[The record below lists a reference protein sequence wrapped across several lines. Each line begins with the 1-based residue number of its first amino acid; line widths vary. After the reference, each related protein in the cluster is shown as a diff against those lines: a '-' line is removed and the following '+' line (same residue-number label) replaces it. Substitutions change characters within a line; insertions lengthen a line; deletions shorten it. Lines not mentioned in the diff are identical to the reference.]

1 MGDAVEGEGRSET
14 DFTEIETT
22 ADSLDSAVVFHVVT
36 DILGFV
42 LFMHQQIPS
51 ILQDIS
57 LEFEGLQTEYREL
70 ETVLAQTEVKASM
83 RRMHGGR
90 MREVKRGIKR
100 LEKMMKT
107 VSSIRTAL
115 QLVICVIPNVQQV
128 MLVLGPSP
136 MRPQHVYEVCF
147 AHGKV
152 VCGRAGDFTKTR
164 AAEVLSRK
172 VKNKDSIRL
181 ILRNEMGNQISYCLV
196 AIRTLISKGAGSDS
210 YAGPTKLFLLVKA
223 PSSLTVPLH
232 FLPKRDFKYSKKI
245 VPFRLRFKCKTRDQ
259 EMDDPNQVAQTVDNI
274 SLMDHTSNDLIW
286 YQCRHI
292 IKGLVTKTSPTE
304 D

>member
-14 DFTEIETT
+14 EFTEIETT
-22 ADSLDSAVVFHVVT
+22 ADSLDRAVVFHVVT
-36 DILGFV
+36 EILGFV

-147 AHGKV
+147 AHGKE

-164 AAEVLSRK
+164 AAEGLSRK
-172 VKNKDSIRL
+172 
-181 ILRNEMGNQISYCLV
+181 

>member
-1 MGDAVEGEGRSET
+1 
-14 DFTEIETT
+14 
-22 ADSLDSAVVFHVVT
+22 
-36 DILGFV
+36 
-42 LFMHQQIPS
+42 
-51 ILQDIS
+51 
-57 LEFEGLQTEYREL
+57 
-70 ETVLAQTEVKASM
+70 M

-90 MREVKRGIKR
+90 KREVKRGIKR

-164 AAEVLSRK
+164 TAEGLSRK

-181 ILRNEMGNQISYCLV
+181 ICIYQICCLSVSY
-196 AIRTLISKGAGSDS
+196 
-210 YAGPTKLFLLVKA
+210 
-223 PSSLTVPLH
+223 
-232 FLPKRDFKYSKKI
+232 
-245 VPFRLRFKCKTRDQ
+245 
-259 EMDDPNQVAQTVDNI
+259 M
-274 SLMDHTSNDLIW
+274 
-286 YQCRHI
+286 
-292 IKGLVTKTSPTE
+292 IKGKNHFFIVLWSIFFNLNSVNTHTVIQRARLVPCLAMSNKPNHL
-304 D
+304 

>member
-164 AAEVLSRK
+164 AAE
-172 VKNKDSIRL
+172 
-181 ILRNEMGNQISYCLV
+181 

>member
-14 DFTEIETT
+14 EFTEIETT
-22 ADSLDSAVVFHVVT
+22 ADSLDSAVY
-36 DILGFV
+36 
-42 LFMHQQIPS
+42 S

-164 AAEVLSRK
+164 AAEGLSRK
-172 VKNKDSIRL
+172 
-181 ILRNEMGNQISYCLV
+181 

-286 YQCRHI
+286 
-292 IKGLVTKTSPTE
+292 
-304 D
+304 